1 MRRRWRYL
9 PAGLIPDGV
18 GPEKFAVLAANFSGM
33 WSILARMLGRRVED
47 CFPSPPYNN
56 IHRCAEYSRPEQ
68 RGAAMTRQA
77 QFFDIRGL
85 VQVRLET
92 VREARALR
100 PGSERN
106 QKRQIAQSLKKLI
119 ESQIQVRD
127 HPPRRASR
135 Y

>member
-1 MRRRWRYL
+1 
-9 PAGLIPDGV
+9 
-18 GPEKFAVLAANFSGM
+18 
-33 WSILARMLGRRVED
+33 
-47 CFPSPPYNN
+47 
-56 IHRCAEYSRPEQ
+56 
-68 RGAAMTRQA
+68 MTRHA

-92 VREARALR
+92 VQEARALR
-100 PGSERN
+100 PGVERN

-127 HPPRRASR
+127 NPPRRASR

>member
-1 MRRRWRYL
+1 
-9 PAGLIPDGV
+9 
-18 GPEKFAVLAANFSGM
+18 
-33 WSILARMLGRRVED
+33 MLGRRVED
-47 CFPSPPYNN
+47 CFP
-56 IHRCAEYSRPEQ
+56 HRHVTTSTGDRERNTPALSK
-68 RGAAMTRQA
+68 GSAMTRHA
-77 QFFDIRGL
+77 EFFDIRGL

-100 PGSERN
+100 PGVERN

-119 ESQIQVRD
+119 ESQIEVRD